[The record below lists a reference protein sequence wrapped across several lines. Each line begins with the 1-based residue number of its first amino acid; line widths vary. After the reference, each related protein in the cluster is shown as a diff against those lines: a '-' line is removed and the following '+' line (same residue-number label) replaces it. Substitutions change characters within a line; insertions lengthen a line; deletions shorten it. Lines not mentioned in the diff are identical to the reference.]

1 MMALSELTA
10 FESAYGVLSKLDA
23 PARRRAL
30 QWLSDALGDNRS
42 LAMSNS
48 TVNADRVAPA
58 QVAAAQ
64 TAPRSRGRRPSTVKA
79 EVRGGRK
86 KAKASTDGR
95 AYRRMP
101 EPDAVLKVYQ
111 KVGTISA
118 LAEHFD
124 VPVYTV
130 HSWARR
136 LRGQGYQIGR
146 ER

>member
-1 MMALSELTA
+1 
-10 FESAYGVLSKLDA
+10 
-23 PARRRAL
+23 L
-30 QWLSDALGDNRS
+30 QWLSDALADNRS
-42 LAMSNS
+42 LAMSNG

-58 QVAAAQ
+58 PVAAAQ
-64 TAPRSRGRRPSTVKA
+64 TAPRSRGRRPSTAKA

-86 KAKASTDGR
+86 KAKASSDGR

>member
-1 MMALSELTA
+1 MMALSELSA

-30 QWLSDALGDNRS
+30 QWLSDALADSRALTFSSGAVNGDR
-42 LAMSNS
+42 A
-48 TVNADRVAPA
+48 APA
-58 QVAAAQ
+58 QAAAAQ
-64 TAPRSRGRRPSTVKA
+64 EAPRRGRRAAAVKA
-79 EVRGGRK
+79 AGRGGRK
-86 KAKASTDGR
+86 KAGAATDGR

-136 LRGQGYQIGR
+136 LRSQGYQIGR

>member
-10 FESAYGVLSKLDA
+10 FESAYGQLSKLDA

-30 QWLSDALGDNRS
+30 QWLTDALADNKS
-42 LAMSNS
+42 LAVSSSAANE
-48 TVNADRVAPA
+48 RVTPA
-58 QVAAAQ
+58 GSAVTETAA
-64 TAPRSRGRRPSTVKA
+64 RSRGRRPSKPKA
-79 EVRGGRK
+79 EGHTERRK
-86 KAKASTDGR
+86 ANAAPDGR

-101 EPDAVLKVYQ
+101 EPDAVIKAYQ

-124 VPVYTV
+124 VPVYTAQ
-130 HSWARR
+130 SWARR
-136 LRGQGYQIGR
+136 LRSQGYQIGR

>member
-1 MMALSELTA
+1 MTLSELSA
-10 FESAYGVLSKLDA
+10 FESAYAVLSKLDESS
-23 PARRRAL
+23 RRRAL
-30 QWLSDALGDNRS
+30 QWLTDALGEKKS
-42 LAMSNS
+42 LAFSNE
-48 TVNADRVAPA
+48 TVAADRVPPARAAVVEAPA
-58 QVAAAQ
+58 RRRA
-64 TAPRSRGRRPSTVKA
+64 GRPA
-79 EVRGGRK
+79 
-86 KAKASTDGR
+86 KAKAEAPAGRRKANAAEGR

-101 EPDAVLKVYQ
+101 EANDVLKVYQ

-136 LRGQGYQIGR
+136 LRSQGYQIGR